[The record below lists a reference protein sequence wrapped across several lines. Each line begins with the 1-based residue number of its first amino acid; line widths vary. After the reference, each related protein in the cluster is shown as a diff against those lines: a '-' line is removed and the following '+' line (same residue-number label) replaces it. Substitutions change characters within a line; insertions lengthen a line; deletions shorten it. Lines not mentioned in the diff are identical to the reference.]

1 MAANIPRNHPLRKLF
16 SWAVDRAFQEHKELY
31 SPEVASH
38 LSDQLLPDF
47 VHVDRVYRLKNV
59 RGKRLE
65 DLPDMVQVAH
75 EKEGPERRL
84 EVDRYI
90 GDFVL
95 FMGGFFPTGLRRR
108 RWFVPEPMVAKV
120 GQILV
125 SFSKPLDYYVAEGR
139 NAYCRAALTARLFDP
154 PASRT
159 YGQLGDRL
167 DLYLGF
173 LSRVKVI
180 LQQDPHFR
188 KVEGIIG

>member
-1 MAANIPRNHPLRKLF
+1 MAVTIPENHPLRNLF
-16 SWAVDRAFQEHKELY
+16 RRAVEKGFQEERELY

-38 LSDQLLPDF
+38 LGDELLPDF
-47 VHVDRVYRLKNV
+47 VHVDRIYRLKSG

-75 EKEGPERRL
+75 EKEGPERRM

-95 FMGGFFPTGLRRR
+95 FMGGFFPNSLRRH
-108 RWFVPEPMVAKV
+108 RWFTPQPMVAKV
-120 GQILV
+120 GGILV
-125 SFSKPLDYYVAEGR
+125 SFTQPLDYYVAEGR
-139 NAYCRAALTARLFDP
+139 NAYGRAATTARIFDP

-159 YGQLGDRL
+159 YRQLGEHLDR
-167 DLYLGF
+167 YLEF

-180 LQQDPHFR
+180 MERDPLFR
-188 KVEGIIG
+188 KVEGIIE